1 MINTK
6 DKLILLE
13 GRKLNKLLRIFPIV
27 ILLSSLVFGCGS
39 KDYNAMQEKHAA
51 VKTYREGKWKV
62 RYNSLGQEYT
72 DSIKST
78 TLFLSVDV
86 LEELTEEKMRDIM
99 DYYEFTKNAQWDG
112 NNHYIGERETD
123 YVCYAVFF
131 RGETDEEIRRIK
143 YCNREEVEISEE
155 EMSYFPKPHMY
166 SSEEEIGEDG
176 INGPL
181 P

>member
-1 MINTK
+1 M
-6 DKLILLE
+6 
-13 GRKLNKLLRIFPIV
+13 NKFLRIFTIV
-27 ILLSSLVFGCGS
+27 ILLSCLIFGCGS

-62 RYNSLGQEYT
+62 RYDKCVQEGT
-72 DSIKST
+72 DRITKTLLYISIN
-78 TLFLSVDV
+78 V
-86 LEELTEEKMRDIM
+86 EQELTEEEMRDIM

-143 YCNREEVEISEE
+143 YCNREEVEILEE